1 MTDWPTDPGPHP
13 PTGPRPAAPA
23 SPAGGPMA
31 GPSPAWAAL
40 AVGLVVALLAATV
53 GAVLWRDPVDDGG
66 AASPSPTTRRSTTTT
81 GPPPVVDG
89 DVVPTG
95 RPELDAALAGLA
107 AFVERERGLEFREP
121 VLVELLDDDAFEARL
136 LEDFEEDAE
145 ELADDAEELIALG
158 FVDRGTD
165 LAAELRTLLGVGVLG
180 FYDPET
186 DELVVR
192 GAELTPYTRQTVVHE
207 LTHALDDQWF
217 DLDRPEYD
225 DRTDE
230 VSFGFTVVV
239 EGSATRVESAYEASL
254 TPDERAALRR
264 EETAFALD
272 ADVSGIPLIL
282 LQLISAPYELGED
295 FVDEVVATGGD
306 EALAEALTEPP
317 VTSEQVIEF
326 DAYEAREPARP
337 VAPPPVEGEQI
348 GEGVFGQVML
358 EFLLDPV
365 LGMGRSAQVA
375 EGWAGDW
382 YVLWRAGD
390 RSCVRIDLAGETDP
404 ALAEVEEALR
414 AWARTVPDARIE
426 RPAPDLVR
434 LTSCG

>member
-1 MTDWPTDPGPHP
+1 V
-13 PTGPRPAAPA
+13 
-23 SPAGGPMA
+23 
-31 GPSPAWAAL
+31 
-40 AVGLVVALLAATV
+40 VGLIVVLLAASAA
-53 GAVLWRDPVDDGG
+53 AVVWWARVDDGG
-66 AASPSPTTRRSTTTT
+66 VAGSTSTTAA
-81 GPPPVVDG
+81 PSVAADA

-95 RPELDAALAGLA
+95 RPDFDATLAELA

-121 VLVELLDDDAFEARL
+121 VRVELLDDAPFEARL
-136 LEDFEEDAE
+136 LEDFEEDRD
-145 ELADDAEELIALG
+145 ELTDDAEELIALG

-225 DRTDE
+225 DRADE

-239 EGSATRVESAYEASL
+239 EGSATRVETAYEASL
-254 TPDERAALRR
+254 TPDERAELRR
-264 EETAFALD
+264 EEAAFARD

-295 FVDEVVATGGD
+295 FVDELVTTGGD
-306 EALAEALTEPP
+306 EALAEALGEPP
-317 VTSEQVIEF
+317 TTSEQVLEF
-326 DAYEAREPARP
+326 DAYETREPPRS

-348 GEGVFGQVML
+348 GEGVFGQLML

-382 YVLWRAGD
+382 YVSWREGD
-390 RSCVRIDLAGETDP
+390 RSCVRIDLAGETDR
-404 ALAEVEEALR
+404 ALVELEAALR